1 VNPVPTAFARQFHPF
16 SFPSIVTVSELLSS
30 DFEKNFPFGTSHA
43 QVHGPPNVDVDPP
56 AKSAAPILSAMPV
69 PSALAAMGGW
79 IGTSASGDFDGLGN
93 PDNNPISD
101 LELENA
107 SFRNSEHHTLV
118 ATESSLSTKLKWDL
132 PGISNLDDLFFDYE
146 KFEHDQEARCGKA
159 KRNRSQISNS
169 SGETFR
175 PLERKKLVAH

>member
-30 DFEKNFPFGTSHA
+30 DFEKNFPFGTSRA
-43 QVHGPPNVDVDPP
+43 RVRGPPDVGVDPP
-56 AKSAAPILSAMPV
+56 AESAAPV

-79 IGTSASGDFDGLGN
+79 IGTSSASCDADGLGN
-93 PDNNPISD
+93 PDDNPISD

-107 SFRNSEHHTLV
+107 SFRSSEHHTLV

-146 KFEHDQEARCGKA
+146 KFERDQDARCGKA

-169 SGETFR
+169 SAETLR
-175 PLERKKLVAH
+175 AVERKKLVVH